1 MKYTDGD
8 SIVFRVDIETKMKY
22 YKLKGEYLIRGKRL
36 PTMSEICRTALL
48 EFINSHEEKGR

>member
-1 MKYTDGD
+1 MKYTEGD
-8 SIVFRVDIETKMKY
+8 SIVFRVDIETKLKY

-48 EFINSHEEKGR
+48 EFINSHEEK